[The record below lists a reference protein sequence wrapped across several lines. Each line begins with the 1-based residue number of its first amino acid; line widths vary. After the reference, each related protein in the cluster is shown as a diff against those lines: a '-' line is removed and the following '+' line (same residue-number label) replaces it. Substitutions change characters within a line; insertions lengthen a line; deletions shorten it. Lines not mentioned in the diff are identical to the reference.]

1 LKFDLN
7 FEESMPNSKI
17 RNPDNSGIELSGN
30 PLNTPVVFPG
40 TMSKAAMRK
49 K

>member
-1 LKFDLN
+1 LN
-7 FEESMPNSKI
+7 FGENIPNNKI
-17 RNPDNSGIELSGN
+17 RNADNSGIELSGN

-40 TMSKAAMRK
+40 IMSKAAMRK

>member
-1 LKFDLN
+1 LN
-7 FEESMPNSKI
+7 FGEKTPNSKI

-40 TMSKAAMRK
+40 IMSKTAMRK